1 MILAMLLA
9 HLVGDY
15 ILQWNQLA
23 AWKSRALAGVT
34 VHCIIVFIVTW
45 LFAMPFQPVWYLVTF
60 IGVMHYLIDAV
71 QFLTKP
77 KFSPLV
83 RFSLDQLAHFIVIF
97 IALGLGGYLDLSFV
111 SNFVHGLFQNDQMM
125 VYLVGYAFLTMPAWV
140 VIKFAAYG
148 LVNNSPP
155 EFGDNNKYL
164 GILERVLMAT
174 FVILGQFLLVPFVVA
189 PRLAMEWQQINQSEK
204 TAVYL
209 AEWLVSIAAA
219 VGIGVLLSLI

>member
-15 ILQWNQLA
+15 ILQTNQLA

-34 VHCIIVFIVTW
+34 VHCVIVFVVTW
-45 LFAMPFQPVWYLVTF
+45 LFALPFQPVWYLVTF
-60 IGVMHYLIDAV
+60 IGIMHYLIDAV

-77 KFSPLV
+77 KLSPLL
-83 RFSLDQLAHFIVIF
+83 RFSLDQVAHMVVIF
-97 IALGLGGYLDLSFV
+97 GALGLGGYLDLSFLTIYV
-111 SNFVHGLFQNDQMM
+111 NSLMTNNQLMM
-125 VYLVGYAFLTMPAWV
+125 YLVAYAFLTMPAWV

-155 EFGDNNKYL
+155 DFVDQNKYIA
-164 GILERVLMAT
+164 ILERILMVT
-174 FVILGQFLLVPFVVA
+174 FVIMGQFLLVPLVVA
-189 PRLAMEWQQINQSEK
+189 PRLAMEWQQTTTGGK

-209 AEWLVSIAAA
+209 TEWLVSLASA
-219 VGIGVLLSLI
+219 VGIGLLLRLM